1 MQHFQCVTYVPIVF
15 QKKSD
20 DEEEQEIKDCI
31 VIPDEDDDIPESEK
45 EDNEE
50 HNEVIEE
57 PSNEDNVGV
66 IEQASNEDNIEVI
79 EEPTTVREE
88 VLDYDDDEVEVIEVT
103 KKRKRS
109 KDEVVIISE
118 QSDED
123 QSSNSTMKRRKTV
136 AHVQPLARVDNS
148 CSDTLIS
155 IKEEKLD
162 IKEEKASS
170 VTSVSR
176 GRHFNTSLFSNVMPD
191 IVMRIPHHIDGQS
204 FYMIDV
210 PEDESYTRLI
220 KDSRFFELHTSTR
233 KGFRGVR
240 KVGQCRGNFVCS
252 SESCTYFLSA
262 GRNNVH
268 QFNIVGGRRFCFSC
282 NALCERQYCGAQKL
296 VEFSPHNRV
305 LRSITKELISVILK
319 YGILRMRSI

>member
-1 MQHFQCVTYVPIVF
+1 MI
-15 QKKSD
+15 SN
-20 DEEEQEIKDCI
+20 
-31 VIPDEDDDIPESEK
+31 EDDDIPESEK

-50 HNEVIEE
+50 HTEVIEE
-57 PSNEDNVGV
+57 PSNEDNVRV

-88 VLDYDDDEVEVIEVT
+88 VLDYDDDEIEVIEVT
-103 KKRKRS
+103 NKRKRS

-123 QSSNSTMKRRKTV
+123 QSSNSTMKRRKTE
-136 AHVQPLARVDNS
+136 AHVQPLARVNSS

-155 IKEEKLD
+155 IKEEKLE

-170 VTSVSR
+170 VSR
-176 GRHFNTSLFSNVMPD
+176 GRYFNTSLFSNVMPD

-220 KDSRFFELHTSTR
+220 KDSRFFELCISTR

-240 KVGQCRGNFVCS
+240 KVGQCRGNFVCNN
-252 SESCTYFLSA
+252 ESCTYLLSA
-262 GRNNVH
+262 DRKNVH

-282 NALCERQYCGAQKL
+282 NAL
-296 VEFSPHNRV
+296 
-305 LRSITKELISVILK
+305 
-319 YGILRMRSI
+319 